1 MIVND
6 GYIILYYGL
15 KIRIS
20 IGEYLMKKEVRKTLS
35 EIVEKLKSEYKPQKI
50 ILFGSYAYG
59 NPRGDSDLDLLI
71 LKNTNLRR
79 VDRFVRVKRII
90 YNPNRRINISPLVL
104 TPKELANRLRMGDDF
119 VKEIIQK
126 GVVLYEGRAG

>member
-1 MIVND
+1 
-6 GYIILYYGL
+6 
-15 KIRIS
+15 
-20 IGEYLMKKEVRKTLS
+20 MKKEVRKTLS

-59 NPRGDSDLDLLI
+59 NPSEDSDLDLLI

-79 VDRFVRVKRII
+79 VDRYVRVKKIVYNPDRRII
-90 YNPNRRINISPLVL
+90 ISPLVL

-119 VKEIIQK
+119 IKEIMQK